1 MKQMYKYFL
10 MVASIMLSVSFWSCS
25 SADDEI
31 LQQKYTDLKVAITMN
46 AKDVYGKVLDK
57 VIYDEKD
64 MEIHSPWY
72 SFGETEEKWNYNFI
86 SNKRDS
92 KYAPAFLVKINSGV
106 NARQLKPGDKMAVEN
121 VFWFDILSS
130 DSDTPEHGKFYEFSG
145 EVSVVE
151 IVKNDVVLGFND
163 FVAREIHNVDGKAH
177 MTLTMNG
184 KILYKEYIS
193 TNND

>member
-1 MKQMYKYFL
+1 MIL
-10 MVASIMLSVSFWSCS
+10 SIMLSIGFLSCS
-25 SADDEI
+25 SDDDLSGEDGNDEM

-46 AKDVYGKVLDK
+46 AKDIYGKVLDRMT
-57 VIYDEKD
+57 YDEKD

-72 SFGETEEKWNYNFI
+72 SFEKTEEKWTYNFI

-92 KYAPAFLVKINSGV
+92 KYAPAFHVKINSGV
-106 NARQLKPGDKMAVEN
+106 NARQLKVGDKMPVES
-121 VFWFDILSS
+121 VFFGDILSN
-130 DSDTPEHGKFYEFSG
+130 DSDTPEHGRFYEFSG
-145 EVSVVE
+145 EVRVVE

-163 FVAREIHNVDGKAH
+163 FVARDIHNVDGKAH

-184 KILYKEYIS
+184 KILYEEYIS

>member
-1 MKQMYKYFL
+1 MKQKYKYIL
-10 MVASIMLSVSFWSCS
+10 MTLSIMLLVSFWSCS
-25 SADDEI
+25 NDEM

-57 VIYDEKD
+57 VTYDEKD

-72 SFGETEEKWNYNFI
+72 SFEETEGKWNYNFI

-106 NARQLKPGDKMAVEN
+106 NARQLKVGDKMPVEN
-121 VFWFDILSS
+121 VFWFDSASS

-145 EVSVVE
+145 EVKVIDV
-151 IVKNDVVLGFND
+151 VKNGVVLGFND

-193 TNND
+193 NNND